1 MLAAGDGQGGGAVVL
16 KGGIDIFRFQRTA
29 GNTNRA
35 VVFDA
40 EAARSVRTANA

>member
-1 MLAAGDGQGGGAVVL
+1 MLAAGDGQGSAAVVL
-16 KGGIDIFRFQRTA
+16 NGGIDIIHVQRTA
-29 GNTNRA
+29 GNTYRA